1 MSDPSSV
8 WMKPKPRSPTSFLI
22 VPVATCPPRARYV
35 RESFWGTVRGSENT
49 GTRTFP
55 VPAGGVSMTRPV
67 GLSRRRTRNDL
78 TSLGVTN
85 IRQRST
91 STANA
96 IDAYLQSRLGDI
108 VLVSKLPD
116 VVRYAQNID
125 DPAARNAARAA
136 LTAAAA
142 RSPEYES
149 VAVVDAKGKI
159 VAASVATDEGT
170 SVAFREYFLSALKG
184 ATYVSDPSY
193 SVITNRPALFF
204 SSPVAANGVVLAV
217 VRTRV
222 NLASVWDIVEGDA
235 GSVGEGAHSFLV
247 DDYGIRLAV
256 SETRGHRD
264 QAESLIYKPIA
275 AIDADTAKKLAADKR
290 FGQKT
295 PEQLVIDPLPTLKT
309 ALDALPKGASAD
321 ATFAFGAGSAEQRG
335 VVTRLVTKPWGYVLA
350 VPLTTYTKAA
360 DNATFDA
367 VLMLVMGVLLSFVI
381 GVVLTRSLVGPLR
394 RLVGE
399 ATQVSTGDVDLREA
413 HFDTR
418 SGDDITHEVAS
429 AFDRM
434 LNALRFYA
442 LADETGTGGEE

>member
-1 MSDPSSV
+1 MGR
-8 WMKPKPRSPTSFLI
+8 PRIRFWHKVLAALLI
-22 VPVATCPPRARYV
+22 VGVAPIALV
-35 RESFWGTVRGSENT
+35 SAVSI
-49 GTRTFP
+49 
-55 VPAGGVSMTRPV
+55 AG
-67 GLSRRRTRNDL
+67 TRNDL

-275 AIDADTAKKLAADKR
+275 PIDADTAKKLAADKR